1 VKVAIPLFDNWISP
15 RFGFS
20 PEMLIVTIE
29 DGKVISQKTISMAGL
44 ALPQWFDQF
53 ASLEIDTLICG
64 GIDGFCHHQLKSLG
78 ISVIPEIAGEAS
90 EALTLFLNGKLEP
103 GLRMCRGRGRGL
115 RGGKGEFFGP
125 PWAMNDKKNERGH
138 YG

>member
-1 VKVAIPLFDNWISP
+1 MNVAIPLFGNWISP

-20 PEMLIVTIE
+20 KEMWILTIE

-44 ALPQWFDQF
+44 ALPRWFDQL

-64 GIDGFCHHQLKSLG
+64 GIDGFCHNQLKSLG

-103 GLRMCRGRGRGL
+103 GFRMSRGRGRGL

-125 PWAMNDKKNERGH
+125 PWAMNDKKNERRH

>member
-1 VKVAIPLFDNWISP
+1 MKVAIPLFDNWISP

-103 GLRMCRGRGRGL
+103 GLRICRRGGRSFRGR
-115 RGGKGEFFGP
+115 KSKFFGP
-125 PWAMNDKKNERGH
+125 PWAMDDKKK
-138 YG
+138 